1 MASVNTLCKSVPNV
15 KNTVI
20 KIVIFTLIRMELN
33 IFVSKQD
40 LINGT
45 RTTAHSA
52 INHALFMIN
61 IPADQLSGEVWTGV
75 VFWSKLNTR
84 LIGSSALNMG
94 YMLPKFHGH
103 IHVVDLPRISTLPL
117 HGLHPIFQEVPHH
130 TS

>member
-1 MASVNTLCKSVPNV
+1 
-15 KNTVI
+15 
-20 KIVIFTLIRMELN
+20 MELN

-75 VFWSKLNTR
+75 ES
-84 LIGSSALNMG
+84 
-94 YMLPKFHGH
+94 Y
-103 IHVVDLPRISTLPL
+103 LPRST
-117 HGLHPIFQEVPHH
+117 
-130 TS
+130 TSLALILIVAAFIRLLCF

>member
-20 KIVIFTLIRMELN
+20 KNCKIVIFTLIRMELN

-61 IPADQLSGEVWTGV
+61 IPV
-75 VFWSKLNTR
+75 V
-84 LIGSSALNMG
+84 
-94 YMLPKFHGH
+94 
-103 IHVVDLPRISTLPL
+103 
-117 HGLHPIFQEVPHH
+117 
-130 TS
+130 

>member
-1 MASVNTLCKSVPNV
+1 MASVNTLCKSVLNV

-20 KIVIFTLIRMELN
+20 KNCNLYSDKNGVKHIRIQARPN
-33 IFVSKQD
+33 
-40 LINGT
+40 

-84 LIGSSALNMG
+84 LIGSSALNTG

-103 IHVVDLPRISTLPL
+103 IQVVDLPRISTLPL